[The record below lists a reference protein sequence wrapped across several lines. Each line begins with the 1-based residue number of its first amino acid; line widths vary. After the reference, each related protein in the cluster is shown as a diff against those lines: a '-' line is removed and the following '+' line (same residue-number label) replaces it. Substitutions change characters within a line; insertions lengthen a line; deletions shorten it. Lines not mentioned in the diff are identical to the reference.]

1 MNPSPAKSI
10 RVSIGS
16 DHRGHEQRKV
26 LARVIQECGH
36 EVDDQGSFSQEST
49 DYPDISSVVAGR
61 IVTGE
66 SELGILV
73 CGTGIGVS
81 IAANKV
87 DGIRA
92 ALCKDAPTA
101 ELSRQHNNANILC
114 LAGNGFDPDEYQRIV
129 TAWLTAE
136 FEGGRHARRVEKIKN
151 LES

>member
-1 MNPSPAKSI
+1 MTPSSGNSI

-16 DHRGHEQRKV
+16 DHRGHDQRKV
-26 LARVIQECGH
+26 LTRVIEDCGH
-36 EVDDQGSFSQEST
+36 QVDDQGSFSQEST
-49 DYPDISSVVAGR
+49 DYPDIASVVADR
-61 IVTGE
+61 IVSGE
-66 SELGILV
+66 SEMGILV

-92 ALCKDAPTA
+92 ALCKDVPTA
-101 ELSRQHNNANILC
+101 ELSRQHNNANVLC
-114 LAGNGFDPDEYQRIV
+114 LAGNDFDPDEYRRIV